1 MKRTGITVI
10 LTIVIIV
17 LVAAGGVAYARKSGY
32 LGGGVQKFASSDSD
46 YSAVFLTNGQVYF
59 GKIYSSPSDTVDLR
73 DIYYLQVNQAV
84 QGDTSK
90 AATAT
95 DANNI
100 QLVKLGQELH
110 GPDDDMQI
118 NKQQVIFTESL
129 KSDSKVVKAI
139 ADYKAK

>member
-1 MKRTGITVI
+1 MKRTGLTLI

-17 LVAAGGVAYARKSGY
+17 LVAAGGVAYARKNGY
-32 LGGGVQKFASSDSD
+32 LNGGIVKFQASDSD

-59 GKIYSSPSDTVDLR
+59 GKVYRTAADVVDLR

-84 QGDTSK
+84 QGDNSK
-90 AATAT
+90 AAAETS
-95 DANNI
+95 NQNI

-110 GPDDDMQI
+110 GPDDNMMI

-129 KSDSKVVKAI
+129 TTGSKVVKAI
-139 ADYKAK
+139 ANYTAK